1 MTDITIRAA
10 TAADAPMLAEAEA
23 LLFSDAWSE
32 RSLAQTLAS
41 PFTAA
46 FVAVCDGAA
55 VGYLLASLLAPEGEL
70 LRIGVYPTHRK
81 RGIGGRLTEAFLS
94 EAAAR
99 GCDTLFLEVRAD
111 NAQAISLYR
120 RFGFSEYGLR
130 ERYYHDPVADAL
142 LMHRDGFKE

>member
-1 MTDITIRAA
+1 MEDAA
-10 TAADAPMLAEAEA
+10 AIAEMEV

-32 RSLAQTLAS
+32 ESLAQTLAS
-41 PFTAA
+41 PLTAA

-70 LRIGVYPTHRK
+70 LRIGVHPAHRK

-94 EAAAR
+94 EAAIR

-130 ERYYHDPVADAL
+130 KRYYHDPVADAL
-142 LMHRDGFKE
+142 LMRRDSFKE